1 MNNRALTLSL
11 VMAILAV
18 FFVQSYVSTVEE
30 QARKNFGTEIVV
42 VTASRDIRE
51 METMNQTMVQ
61 MKLIPKK
68 FLEPAAIAFEKKSES
83 DKDAEKRMNE
93 FFSNGTVVALVPLKK
108 GEQITYNKLTE
119 PSMRTGLSPQ
129 IAPGRRALAIP
140 VNETTGV
147 SKLVKPGDRV
157 DLIAVMQLGQS
168 KEGRIAKTMFQDIV
182 VLATGRA
189 VTNNVSRTV
198 EQDPFTGK
206 ERIRSL
212 TEDSSFASV
221 TVEVEPAQAQMLAL
235 VVSNPDNQIILSLRN
250 NDDTDR
256 TNLLSTGF
264 EDLVGADARRIP
276 AGAGPQRR

>member
-18 FFVQSYVSTVEE
+18 FFVQSYVSSVEE
-30 QARKNFGTEIVV
+30 QARKNFGTEILVV
-42 VTASRDIRE
+42 SAARDIRE
-51 METMNQTMVQ
+51 METMNETMIQLKV
-61 MKLIPKK
+61 IPKK
-68 FLEPAAIAFEKKSES
+68 FLEPAAISYEKKSED
-83 DKDAEKRMNE
+83 DKEVVRSMKD
-93 FFSNGTVVALVPLKK
+93 FFGRGSVVALVPLKK

-157 DLIAVMQLGQS
+157 DLIAVMQLGQG
-168 KEGRIAKTMFQDIV
+168 KEGRIAKTLFQDIV
-182 VLATGRA
+182 ILATGRA
-189 VTNNVSRTV
+189 VTNNTARMI
-198 EQDPFTGK
+198 EQDPFSGK

-212 TEDSSFASV
+212 TEDASFASV

-235 VVSNPDNQIILSLRN
+235 VTANPDNQIILSLRN

-276 AGAGPQRR
+276 AAAGPRR